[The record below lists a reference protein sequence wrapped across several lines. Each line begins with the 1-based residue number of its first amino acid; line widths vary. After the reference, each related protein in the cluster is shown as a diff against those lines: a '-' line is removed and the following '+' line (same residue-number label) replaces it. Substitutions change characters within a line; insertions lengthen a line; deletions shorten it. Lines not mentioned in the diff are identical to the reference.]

1 MSQHPS
7 GTTESSQSQQ
17 TDLNEALELAIA
29 AVRDQPGSADLWDRL
44 EKTGGFLNR
53 VEDVAA
59 VYRDILRGD
68 LDKSVADVVGKRAVA
83 YHETW
88 LGDEPNTQVKVLT
101 RVLELLPEA
110 RWAFEQLT
118 SILTLGERWDELL
131 ALYDRALEA
140 ATDEDWREEI
150 LDEAANIARDFAGE
164 AKRAISYLQQ
174 QLKIRPESAP
184 LAAALERLLERE
196 EEWEALID
204 LWHQRLDALGE
215 DAPEGLQ
222 VRIAACWL
230 DRLERPDQSLAEL
243 RRRLADH
250 PDDDDAREL
259 LERLLILDPDSITAQ
274 VRDGVLSQ
282 LRIFYAGRDEPDQ
295 IIRVLTVALEF
306 GDRERKIELHR
317 EIAEREVKQERT
329 PKAVDSYVALLT
341 LGPDLNK
348 DHLRLR
354 HLTERCGAYGAY
366 VRGLV
371 AAAEACGDA
380 TRRIALRLEAAHVYR
395 DVLVDGAAAIDLF
408 ASILGEPG
416 LDPAL
421 ALPVARNLR
430 DLLQQAERQ
439 EELLS
444 ILERLA
450 GLETDADVRRAT
462 RGEAALLAADLGKH
476 DRALAA
482 WRARLG
488 EDPRDRVALDTV
500 VDLLLELERWEPL
513 VAALRDRA
521 GANISSHQRR
531 SDLVDVAEIFADELD
546 RPEEAIDTWRAIQK
560 EFGETV
566 ETVEKLAGLL
576 TKVANW
582 SDLAGLLERVAGTE
596 TARVADFSCR
606 LGDVFRTRLSQP
618 ERAVKCYEASL
629 NADPEHAGA
638 RTGLKELLGNPA
650 AGREAVEV
658 LSRLYYGREEFVEL
672 AQIAEFRL
680 RVVED
685 PVRRVRVLRETAG
698 LQEKHV
704 GDKVAALGY
713 LRRAMGLEPQNLN
726 IEDDVVRLA
735 TDTGDWETAVNAYR
749 EAIASLGAQNPERGV
764 ELRLKVAALLED
776 KLGRLDEAL
785 ASFRAALGIE
795 PGNLVAARGAV
806 RTGGAEADWQAVV
819 AAFISVTGAHKKL
832 DAEMLET
839 IEQRANETGAYPGL
853 AKVMA
858 PELLNL
864 AGDLPIITAE
874 LEARLATWLIEQCED
889 DDGGRLAL
897 RRSLALEPG
906 HVTRL
911 EQLAGLERATP
922 NHDLLETL
930 LALAA
935 QRGDHFDELYEAA
948 GLARQLLGDTPK
960 TREIFD
966 DLLTRSAALWNR
978 GVQPAGAR
986 DNAACCGLSI
996 DSLSEMYEQAGE
1008 KREAAQ
1014 LLARGGSLPFDS
1026 DVSQDMRVRSAGLY
1040 VELQE
1045 RLLAIDLYQGVIDE
1059 RPEDID
1065 LIRLLA
1071 PLCEAEE
1078 RFPQVL
1084 ALRRREL
1091 ELTPPG
1097 SERLVLRLDIARI
1110 VGIIEARGGRVEA
1123 LISNLDEHPGHN
1135 PSLEALTEVL
1145 TDKGRIPQLTDF
1157 LCDHAQRLEG
1167 MNKGP
1172 QAAKLWSQAADLCEQ
1187 NLVDIDRAL
1196 ECHRRVVAL
1205 EPDLDSLDAL
1215 SRLHFDRQ
1223 EFGDAV
1229 PWLGRRLEHTPSG
1242 PERTVIVMQLA
1253 KAHVGATQIPEAI
1266 RCLERANAEQPSET
1280 QIRDRLADLY
1290 RESGM
1295 WVPLADLLLVASDHI
1310 FDPKRAEAALRE
1322 AATIYR
1328 EHVEEIER
1336 AAGVLRKLAALA
1348 PEDFTIRSELA
1359 DSLLAAGQLTEA
1371 RQVLEDLVADYGRRR
1386 SSERATV
1393 HYRLA
1398 QLMRDN
1404 GEFEPALQE
1413 LDQAAKMAVGN
1424 TAILLSLAEVARDA
1438 GQHDRAER
1446 AFRALLLAARRNP
1459 KQSAVGIAR
1468 ARYELSCLA
1477 AARGQDDQAHDLLE
1491 SAVSVALGNDDE
1503 AKRLQRVLAERKD
1516 AELLIRI
1523 LESRI
1528 EGTDGLDRARLQAEL
1543 ADAMEMSG
1551 RADEALELRL
1561 QALRLAGENAEVH
1574 DATREHTARIGQSQR
1589 YIDVLNEL
1597 LTGAREQDHLER
1609 VVDLTLRMADVYERD
1624 LQEFDSA
1631 QVLYMQVEGGKHR
1644 FVDAWVG
1651 LARIAAARG
1660 DRQRQVE
1667 LLEKISALPEEELS
1681 AEARAH
1687 AAFGLAELHLSD
1699 PDSRDAGLTAIRRA
1713 LEADPRYDIAE
1724 PILRRA
1730 IGAAGDHEGLNA
1742 LYEEVV
1748 RALGDENLLL
1758 EYLEGRAALADVDLE
1773 RVREAVHLADKL
1785 GADDRCER
1793 LLHRVIELTTGDSAN
1808 EETALWGYTELA
1820 SRSRKAGDIVGAIA
1834 LVRQAREINGGA
1846 SMFDLSHQ
1854 LAMEAIAD
1862 DTHRA
1867 TGVELLEEMR
1877 LQDPANRV
1885 LWEPLMKIYREAEDH
1900 DRFSVLVVGTLDT
1913 LEDKEERVTLRLELV
1928 RLVLADEGREA
1939 EAVKL
1944 LRDVLTDVPGHRDA
1958 QGLLA
1963 EVFERTG
1970 YDEELVELL
1979 QQQLTAVR
1987 EKGDV
1992 EDVIEISLRLGT
2004 LLGKTHPEEAL
2015 KVLRDAL
2022 DLAPENRGLIEALL
2036 SQMGEEHD
2044 PRDRAEIME
2053 RLLAIETGEEA
2064 VALAL
2069 QLAELWSALEDV
2081 EAVTRVLDLGCRA
2094 APQNVEIRNR
2104 LEEFYRTHERWGE
2117 LADLLVFAAKSE
2129 ETPVRTGALLREA
2142 AGLYREHLD
2151 KPQRAT
2157 EVLREA
2163 YEALPED
2170 MELLRELTT
2179 AMAAV
2184 GEHADAISAITA
2196 ALDNHQMDRDTR
2208 VSFLR
2213 QRAELRT
2220 HVGDQ
2225 SGAVEDL
2232 EAAHAIVG
2240 ADLTPDLIAG
2250 LEQLIE
2256 VAGATDDRE
2265 TERKATLRLV
2275 ELLDE
2280 QGDEA
2285 RARAALAAWADQ
2297 DPTDVEVLQRLLDM
2311 DTASENWDAVVENCS
2326 RLIAAAEGEAQIE
2339 AGKQLLAACEK
2350 ADNST
2355 AARAGLEIVYEN
2367 NPDNDEIREQLKKI
2381 YTEVEAYS
2389 DLARILIREA
2399 AAVADEEKR
2408 FVMFR
2413 QAGELLLDEDGEAAA
2428 EALKQALELK
2438 PGDQRVIVM
2447 LVEAYAAAEKF
2458 DDAHAI
2464 LDKAIA
2470 SMRGRRSP
2478 DLSALQ
2484 YRKACLARSQKD
2496 GEGELRWLK
2505 EAYHSDRN
2513 NGDVAVELADLAEKR
2528 EDYDLAIRVLR
2539 SIALMDA
2546 APISRAMAYLRQGYI
2561 ADRRGDRQKA
2571 VLWGRKAL
2579 MEDPNC
2585 DEATTFLQEIGEL

>member
-17 TDLNEALELAIA
+17 SDLNEALELAIA

-59 VYRDILRGD
+59 VYRDILRKD
-68 LDKSVADVVGKRAVA
+68 LEAAVAKVVGQRAVT

-88 LGDEPNTQVKVLT
+88 LGDEPDAQVKVLT
-101 RVLELLPEA
+101 RVLELLPQA

-131 ALYDRALEA
+131 ALYDRTLAA
-140 ATDEDWREEI
+140 ATDDAWREEI

-174 QLKIRPESAP
+174 QLKLRPESTP

-243 RRRLADH
+243 RRRLTDH
-250 PDDDDAREL
+250 PDDDDARAL
-259 LERLLILDPDSITAQ
+259 LERLLILDAESITAQ

-282 LRIFYAGRDEPDQ
+282 LRIFYAGRDEPDE
-295 IIRVLTVALEF
+295 IIRVLTVALAF
-306 GDRERKIELHR
+306 GDSERKIELHR
-317 EIAEREVKQERT
+317 EIAEREVKQDRT
-329 PKAVDSYVALLT
+329 PKAVDNYVSLLV
-341 LGPDLNK
+341 LGPNLNR

-371 AAAEACGDA
+371 AAAKACDDT

-395 DVLVDGAAAIDLF
+395 DVLADTAAAIDLF
-408 ASILGEPG
+408 AAILGEEG
-416 LDPAL
+416 LEPAL

-430 DLLQQAERQ
+430 DLLQEADRKD
-439 EELLS
+439 ELLT

-450 GLETDADVRRAT
+450 GLEGDAEIRRAT
-462 RGEAALLAADLGKH
+462 RGEAARLAADLGKH
-476 DRALAA
+476 DRALVA

-488 EDPRDRVALDTV
+488 EDPRDREALDTV
-500 VDLLLELERWEPL
+500 IDILLELERWEPL
-513 VAALRDRA
+513 VGALRDRA
-521 GANISSHQRR
+521 GAGITSHQRR
-531 SDLVDVAEIFADELD
+531 ADLVDVAQIYSGELD

-566 ETVEKLAGLL
+566 ETVEALAELL
-576 TKVANW
+576 TRVANW

-618 ERAVKCYEASL
+618 ERAVKCYDASL
-629 NADPEHAGA
+629 TADPEHAGA
-638 RTGLKELLGNPA
+638 RAGLKELLENPA

-658 LSRLYYGREEFVEL
+658 LSQLYYAREEFVEL
-672 AQIAEFRL
+672 AKIAEFRL
-680 RVVED
+680 ASVED

-713 LRRAMGLEPQNLN
+713 LRRAMGLQPENLN

-735 TDTGDWETAVNAYR
+735 NETGDWETAVNAYR
-749 EAIASLGAQNPERGV
+749 EAIASLGDQNPERGV

-785 ASFRAALGIE
+785 ASFRAAQGIE

-819 AAFISVTGAHKKL
+819 AAFISVTRAHAKL
-832 DAEMLET
+832 DTEMLDT
-839 IEQRANETGAYPGL
+839 IEERASASGAYAGL

-858 PELLNL
+858 PELIGL
-864 AGDLPIITAE
+864 AEALPTITAE
-874 LEARLATWLIEQCED
+874 LEARLATWFIEQCED
-889 DDGGRLAL
+889 DDSGRLAL

-906 HVTRL
+906 HVSRL
-911 EQLAGLERATP
+911 EQLAALERATP
-922 NHDLLETL
+922 NHDLLGTL
-930 LALAA
+930 LALAG

-948 GLARQLLGDTPK
+948 GLACQLDGDTPK
-960 TREIFD
+960 TREILD
-966 DLLTRSAALWNR
+966 NLLNRSAALWNR

-986 DNAACCGLSI
+986 DNAACCGLAI
-996 DSLSEMYEQAGE
+996 DTLSEMYEQAGE

-1014 LLARGGSLPFDS
+1014 LLARGGSLPFNPE
-1026 DVSQDMRVRSAGLY
+1026 VAQNMRVRAAGLF

-1045 RLLAIDLYQGVIDE
+1045 RLTAIDLYQSVIDE

-1091 ELTPPG
+1091 ELTAPG

-1123 LISNLDEHPGHN
+1123 LVSNLDEHPGHV

-1145 TDKGRIPQLTDF
+1145 TDKGRVPQLTDF
-1157 LCDHAQRLEG
+1157 LCEHAQRLEG
-1167 MNKGP
+1167 MDKGP
-1172 QAAKLWSQAADLCEQ
+1172 QAAKLWSQAANLCESS
-1187 NLVDIDRAL
+1187 LSDIERAL
-1196 ECHRRVVAL
+1196 ECHRRVVGL
-1205 EPDLDSLDAL
+1205 QPDLDSLDAL
-1215 SRLHFDRQ
+1215 SRLHFDRE
-1223 EFGDAV
+1223 EFAGAV
-1229 PWLGRRLEHTPSG
+1229 PWLDRRLEHTPSG

-1253 KAHVGATQIPEAI
+1253 RAHVGADQVPQAI

-1280 QIRDRLADLY
+1280 QIRDRLAELY
-1290 RESGM
+1290 REAGM
-1295 WVPLADLLLVASDHI
+1295 WVPLAELLLVASDHI

-1348 PEDFTIRSELA
+1348 PEDFSIRSELA

-1413 LDQAAKMAVGN
+1413 LEQAAKMAVGN
-1424 TAILLSLAEVARDA
+1424 TTILLSLAEVARDA
-1438 GQHDRAER
+1438 GQHGRAER
-1446 AFRALLLAARRNP
+1446 AFRALLLAARRAP
-1459 KQSAVGIAR
+1459 EKSAVGIAR

-1477 AARGQDDQAHDLLE
+1477 AARGQDDQAHDLME
-1491 SAVSVALGNDDE
+1491 SAISTALRSEDE
-1503 AKRLQRVLAERKD
+1503 AVKLQRVLIARKD

-1523 LESRI
+1523 LEHRLQ
-1528 EGTDGLDRARLQAEL
+1528 EKQGLERARLQAEL
-1543 ADAMEMSG
+1543 ADALEMSG

-1561 QALRLAGENAEVH
+1561 AALRIAGDNADVH

-1589 YIDVLNEL
+1589 YIDVVNEL
-1597 LTGAREQDHLER
+1597 LAAAREGDNAEF
-1609 VVDLTLRMADVYERD
+1609 VVDLTLRVADVYERD
-1624 LQEFDSA
+1624 LQEFDAA
-1631 QVLYMQVEGGKHR
+1631 QELYVQVENGSIR
-1644 FVDAWVG
+1644 CVDAWVG

-1660 DRQRQVE
+1660 NRGRQVE
-1667 LLEKISALPEEELS
+1667 LLEKISALPEEQLS

-1687 AAFGLAELHLSD
+1687 AAFGLAELHLSE
-1699 PDSRDAGLTAIRRA
+1699 PDSRDAGLNAIRRA

-1730 IGAAGDHEGLNA
+1730 VNAAEDHAGLNA

-1748 RALGDENLLL
+1748 RALGDQGLLL
-1758 EYLEGRAALADVDLE
+1758 DYLEGRAAHHDVDLE
-1773 RVREAVHLADKL
+1773 LVREGVVLADRL
-1785 GADDRCER
+1785 GAEERCDRM
-1793 LLHRVIELTTGDSAN
+1793 LHRIIELASGRPGN
-1808 EETALWGYTELA
+1808 ENTALWGYTELA
-1820 SRSRKAGDIVGAIA
+1820 QRSRRVGDIVGAIA
-1834 LVRQAREINGGA
+1834 LIRQAREIEGA
-1846 SMFDLSHQ
+1846 DSIFELSHQ
-1854 LAMEAIAD
+1854 LAMEAMGD
-1862 DTHRA
+1862 ETHRA
-1867 TGVELLEEMR
+1867 TGIELLEEMR
-1877 LQDPANRV
+1877 MQDPGNRTI
-1885 LWEPLMKIYREAEDH
+1885 WEPLMKVYRDAEDH

-1913 LEDKEERVTLRLELV
+1913 LEDIEERVGLRLELV

-1944 LRDVLTDVPGHRDA
+1944 LRDVLEDVPGHRAA
-1958 QGLLA
+1958 QSLLA

-1979 QQQLTAVR
+1979 QQQLAAVR

-2004 LLGKTHPEEAL
+2004 LLGKTHPEDALGVLREAL
-2015 KVLRDAL
+2015 E
-2022 DLAPENRGLIEALL
+2022 LAPQNRGLIEALL
-2036 SQMGEEHD
+2036 EQMGEDHD

-2104 LEEFYRTHERWGE
+2104 LEEFYRTHERWEE
-2117 LADLLVFAAKSE
+2117 LADLLVFAAQSE
-2129 ETPVRTGALLREA
+2129 ETAVRTGALLREA

-2151 KPQRAT
+2151 KPNRAA

-2163 YEALPED
+2163 YAALPED

-2184 GEHADAISAITA
+2184 GDHADAVQALTT
-2196 ALDNHQMDRDTR
+2196 ALDEHQMDRDTR

-2213 QRAELRT
+2213 QRAEFRA

-2225 SGAVEDL
+2225 AAAVEDL

-2240 ADLTPDLIAG
+2240 AELTGDLIAG
-2250 LEQLIE
+2250 LEKLIE

-2265 TERKATLRLV
+2265 VERKATLRLV
-2275 ELLDE
+2275 ELLDG
-2280 QGDEA
+2280 QGEVE
-2285 RARAALAAWADQ
+2285 RARAALASWAEQ
-2297 DPTDVEVLQRLLDM
+2297 DPSDVEVLQRLLDM
-2311 DTASENWDAVVENCS
+2311 DTAAENWDAVVENCS
-2326 RLIAAAEGEAQIE
+2326 RLIAAAEGEAKIE
-2339 AGKQLLAACEK
+2339 AGKRLLAACEK
-2350 ADNST
+2350 ADNPT
-2355 AARAGLEIVYEN
+2355 AARAGLELVYESHPEN
-2367 NPDNDEIREQLKKI
+2367 EEIREQLKKI

-2413 QAGELLLDEDGEAAA
+2413 QAGELLLDEDGDAAA

-2447 LVEAYAAAEKF
+2447 LVEAYAGAENF
-2458 DDAHAI
+2458 DEAHAI

-2470 SMRGRRSP
+2470 AMRGRRSP

-2585 DEATTFLQEIGEL
+2585 SEATTFLQEIGEL